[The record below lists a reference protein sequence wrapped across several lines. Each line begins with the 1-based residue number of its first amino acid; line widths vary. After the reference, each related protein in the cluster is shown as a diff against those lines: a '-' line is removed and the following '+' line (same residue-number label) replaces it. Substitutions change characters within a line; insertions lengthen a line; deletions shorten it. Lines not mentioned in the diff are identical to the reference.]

1 MRRNRNVMTGISHE
15 LIAIALTLA
24 AGMIGYAIRME
35 RLLTKL
41 VTEMEQS
48 NAQHIKAENC
58 LNILDSRIDDHETRI
73 QIIEAQ

>member
-1 MRRNRNVMTGISHE
+1 MSGISQE
-15 LIAIALTLA
+15 VVAIGLTLA

-48 NAQHIKAENC
+48 NKQHMKTEHCIGV
-58 LNILDSRIDDHETRI
+58 LDTRLDDHETRI
-73 QIIEAQ
+73 KVIEST